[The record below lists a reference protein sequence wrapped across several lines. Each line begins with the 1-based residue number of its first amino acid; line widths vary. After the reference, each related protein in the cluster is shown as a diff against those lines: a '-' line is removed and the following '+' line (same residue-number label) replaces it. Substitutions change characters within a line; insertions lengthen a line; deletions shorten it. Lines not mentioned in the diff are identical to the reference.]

1 MNGLHGE
8 FEIDPSSL
16 LQRWIPFFE
25 VTQVFATDTH
35 PPKDEADSGIASY
48 LATSPTRIRTRFSSS
63 A

>member
-25 VTQVFATDTH
+25 VTQVFAADTH
-35 PPKDEADSGIASY
+35 PLKG
-48 LATSPTRIRTRFSSS
+48 
-63 A
+63 